1 MRRFLRLLDRCSP
14 VLIFVVGVVL
24 IAVIGIL
31 DHLSAP
37 EIVFSLFYLVPVLL
51 VSWCV
56 DRPYALLF
64 AVLTA
69 AVASVDD
76 AFVILRD
83 GASYAMHWSGF
94 ARLATFLLVAYLT
107 SELRAMLSE
116 EHERTLRDPLTGLYN
131 TRAFYQRVE
140 EEIERSRRYGRP
152 FTIAYLD
159 IDDFKAYND
168 SHGHPAGDTLLRTVA
183 GAMCRHARATDM
195 LARLG
200 GDEFGILF
208 VESEAESAVHAINAI
223 QQAVRDAARRHD
235 ARVSVGVGMAT
246 HSDLTGSVSELIRH
260 ADDAMYKAKKTGK
273 DRPIHLDGNN
283 IRWHG

>member
-1 MRRFLRLLDRCSP
+1 MRRFLGLLDRCSP
-14 VLIFVVGVVL
+14 ALIFVVGAVL
-24 IAVIGIL
+24 IAVIGVL
-31 DHLSAP
+31 DYLTAP
-37 EIVFSLFYLVPVLL
+37 EIVFSLFYLVPILL

-56 DRPYALLF
+56 RRPYALFF
-64 AVLTA
+64 AALTA
-69 AVASVDD
+69 ATTSVDD
-76 AFVILRD
+76 LFVILRD

-107 SELRAMLSE
+107 SELRVMLRE

-183 GAMCRHARATDM
+183 RVMCRHARATDM

-200 GDEFGILF
+200 GDEFAILF
-208 VESEAESAVHAINAI
+208 VESESEAATHAINAI
-223 QQAVRDAARRHD
+223 QKAVRDATRRHD
-235 ARVSVGVGMAT
+235 ARVTVSVGMAT
-246 HSDLTGSVSELIRH
+246 HSDLAGSVSELIRH
-260 ADDAMYKAKKTGK
+260 ADDAMYKAKKAGK
-273 DRPIHLDGNN
+273 DRVVHLDGNST
-283 IRWHG
+283 RRHG

>member
-1 MRRFLRLLDRCSP
+1 MKRLLRLLDRCSP
-14 VLIFVVGVVL
+14 VRVFHVGAALVV
-24 IAVIGIL
+24 AIGIL
-31 DHLSAP
+31 DHFVAP

-51 VSWCV
+51 VCWCV
-56 DRPYALLF
+56 SRPFALLF

-69 AVASVDD
+69 TVATLDD
-76 AFVILRD
+76 VTGVIRD
-83 GASYAMHWSGF
+83 GPSYAMYWSGF
-94 ARLATFLLVAYLT
+94 VRLATFLLVAYLT
-107 SELRAMLSE
+107 TGLRAMLRE

-140 EEIERSRRYGRP
+140 EEVERSRRYGRP

-159 IDDFKAYND
+159 LDNFKAYND

-208 VESEAESAVHAINAI
+208 VESEPESAMHAINAI
-223 QQAVRDAARRHD
+223 QEAVRDAARRHD
-235 ARVSVGVGMAT
+235 ARVTVSIGMAT
-246 HSDLTGSVSELIRH
+246 HSDLADSVSELIRH

-273 DRPIHLDGNN
+273 DRVIHLTGDG
-283 IRWHG
+283 IQRRG